1 MSGVKAPGP
10 TGELPLKLRSSS
22 GAGGSGTLGGAVKCV
37 DIEGNVGGEG
47 DSLCFY

>member
-10 TGELPLKLRSSS
+10 TGERPLKLRTLSE
-22 GAGGSGTLGGAVKCV
+22 AEGSGTLGGAVICV
-37 DIEGNVGGEG
+37 DIEGNTGGEG